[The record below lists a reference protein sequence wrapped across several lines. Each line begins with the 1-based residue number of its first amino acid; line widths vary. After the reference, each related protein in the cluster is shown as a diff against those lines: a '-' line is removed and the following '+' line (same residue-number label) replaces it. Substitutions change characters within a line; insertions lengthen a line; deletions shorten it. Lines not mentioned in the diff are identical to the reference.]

1 MTVIC
6 HQRSLLSLK
15 MVVVTTLAE
24 MFIKFRRERV
34 DFSQMFYQLGKFS
47 SLHVTVHDTKVGF
60 VRCQE
65 REALGKRL
73 DEARK

>member
-1 MTVIC
+1 
-6 HQRSLLSLK
+6 
-15 MVVVTTLAE
+15 

-34 DFSQMFYQLGKFS
+34 DFSQMFYQLDKFS

-65 REALGKRL
+65 REALGKRV
-73 DEARK
+73 DVARK

>member
-1 MTVIC
+1 
-6 HQRSLLSLK
+6 

-24 MFIKFRRERV
+24 MFIKFRRETV

-47 SLHVTVHDTKVGF
+47 SLHVTVHDTQVGF

-73 DEARK
+73 DVARK